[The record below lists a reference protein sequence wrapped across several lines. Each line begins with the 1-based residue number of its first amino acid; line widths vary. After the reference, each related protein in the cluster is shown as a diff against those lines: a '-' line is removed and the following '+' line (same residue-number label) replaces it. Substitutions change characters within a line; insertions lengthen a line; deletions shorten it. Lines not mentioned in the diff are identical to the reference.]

1 MTNNWPDIGNATL
14 VVAMGANPAENHP
27 ACMAHINN
35 ARKGPHTWYDGAGNA
50 VTVAKAAA
58 KLIVIDPRYTR
69 TASQADSYV
78 RIRPGT
84 DIAFINGLIKYITDS
99 GGMSV
104 QQRTNFLAY
113 LNQTQGQAYIGDVNI
128 STMVLNS
135 TRYTDARITVNSGRT
150 DYLRTTMGAFTV
162 GATDLATNVTRPSI
176 VLDGTTLKMW
186 FVPKTGSDFIQYSA
200 STDNG
205 ATWSAPVDTNI
216 NFVTTGADSPRVF
229 KEGTV
234 WYMANTDGTD
244 ITLSVASDLAG
255 LIWGGS
261 STLLTSASFE
271 AGALT
276 KIDAPMLLKDGTASW
291 KLYVQGTRTLDWKRR
306 VYLASTTTMTP
317 STWTGTS
324 FAVASSGVAVVGVG
338 AASSFDED
346 YVMHPFVWKDGASY
360 SMTYTGRNA
369 GGTTVFNLGGAQSA
383 DGVAWTKTVQLA
395 GFPVDATK
403 ANVVQIGT
411 AFYQFFTMDGS
422 YTLRSGTANAA
433 APISNF
439 PVFASTCTA
448 ADTVYSVLRQHVAP
462 YTLDV
467 VANICGCS
475 QTEIELVA
483 QAFID
488 NSQCSSYNPASPAS
502 TIWEPKNQYYRA
514 TTMLYAMGLT
524 QHTHGAQ
531 NVKSFA
537 VLQTLLGNM
546 GRCGGGINALR
557 GIHNVQG
564 STDMGLLYGNT
575 VGYNFSQP
583 TDVTAVDPNGFGKYL
598 DKLFGNRLSG
608 PTSTY
613 DHAYVRTRMGLQQRG
628 WYNQLLAWFG
638 PGVSGRADVNKV
650 WDLYP
655 KGNGDT
661 HIRMFRKM
669 ATGDTKA
676 AVVWG
681 MNPAVTEP
689 NQSKV
694 RTGLEALDLL
704 VVTDNYATETA
715 QCHRKDNSRTYLLPA
730 CSYVEEAGSVAN
742 SGRVLQWREKAT
754 APKGNSKA
762 DLELLLRF
770 AKVLN
775 DHGAFSHIKAQWD
788 SFPVSHHLYNKD
800 VYDVLYRDR
809 YGWSPSDT
817 AKFEEVSLTGVDIW
831 RGENAT
837 ATGPFSSNVVT
848 GSEAVTERIYR
859 EMSGPQNMGGT
870 VWLYLEG
877 YDDGYRA
884 LEWDPADTTTAFTY
898 QAAGTD
904 TVPLSVSVTSIAGVA
919 FFEGTDYTVVYSTAS
934 PSVAGTVLAVSVG
947 LIAAGPVFVKFQV
960 AASASTGRGRDW
972 TVYNRA
978 KSRSNA
984 DIDPST
990 AVVAGTTVSHG
1001 HRMYKNWGYSW
1012 LVNRRVLYSSTT
1024 DLPWDQTDA
1033 FQGPERC
1040 SRMFTA
1046 INTGTIDYA
1055 TSYRHVHGLA
1065 DKPDVVLAGSLNAA
1079 SPHFLPSGVSLAG
1092 RFPGHTEPYET
1103 PNTGLA
1109 ATWGRNTNNASTWT
1123 WPATQVKWNLVPSD
1137 TAVYAPDDVGG
1148 GRTGTVPTEITDA
1161 ATSKGL
1167 PDIAAP
1173 LVLTTIRCV
1182 EHFQGGPI
1190 TRNNSYNVEAEPVPW
1205 VEINSIDARLRGIAD
1220 GDWVNVVTVR
1230 SNSTTDQTAVGRMGT
1245 RYVAQPGNPADNF
1258 GKGFRA
1264 RVGVGLAPNQRV
1276 GAGVVAIPWHWGD
1289 QGLSTGARANDLCI
1303 DAMDANT
1310 TIPEY
1315 KACIC
1320 WITKA

>member
-27 ACMAHINN
+27 ACMAHINR
-35 ARKGPHTWYDGAGNA
+35 ARAGGW
-50 VTVAKAAA
+50 TTSPSTGHPKA
-58 KLIVIDPRYTR
+58 KLLVIDPRMTR
-69 TASQADSYV
+69 TASQADNYV

-84 DIAFINGLIKYITDS
+84 DIAFINGLIKYITDNIS
-99 GGMSV
+99 GA
-104 QQRTNFLAY
+104 QKTNFLAY
-113 LNQTQGQAYIGDVNI
+113 LNHAQGQAYLSDANI
-128 STMVLNS
+128 STMVLHAS
-135 TRYTDARITVNSGRT
+135 KYTDARIRVSGT
-150 DYLRTTMGAFTV
+150 DYKRVPIGGGGGWTV
-162 GATDLATNVTRPSI
+162 SATDLATNVTRPSI

-186 FVPKTGSDFIQYSA
+186 FVPKVGTNIQYST

-205 ATWSAPVDTNI
+205 ATWTVAADTDI
-216 NFVTTGADSPRVF
+216 VYAGVEDAPRVF
-229 KEGTV
+229 SYTTGGVTT
-234 WYMANTDGTD
+234 WYMANTDGTN
-244 ITLSVASDLAG
+244 ITLRTASGSTG
-255 LIWGGS
+255 LVWGPAV
-261 STLLTSASFE
+261 TIA
-271 AGALT
+271 APALFT
-276 KIDAPMLLKDGTASW
+276 TDSPSKLDAPMLIQEAAEW
-291 KLYVQGTRTLDWKRR
+291 KLYAQGAVGTTRQI
-306 VYLASTTTMTP
+306 YLAKTTTMNP
-317 STWTGTS
+317 ASWAGT
-324 FAVASSGVAVVGVG
+324 FTRVPASGSQEPVLKVGG
-338 AASSFDED
+338 AGAFDE
-346 YVMHPFVWKDGASY
+346 VRAMHPYVIKDGGAY
-360 SMTYTGRNA
+360 IMTYTGLGLA
-369 GGTTVFNLGGAQSA
+369 GGPDDVYRLGGAQSA
-383 DGVAWTKTVQLA
+383 NGIAWTKLGTNPLT
-395 GFPVDATK
+395 GFPTDATK
-403 ANVVQIGT
+403 ANTIKIGS
-411 AFYQFFTMDGS
+411 AFYQFFTMDGAG
-422 YTLRSGTANAA
+422 TLRSGTSTVMAQ
-433 APISNF
+433 ISNF
-439 PVFASTCTA
+439 PEFAASCTE
-448 ADTVYSVLRQHVAP
+448 ADTVYSLLRQHVAP
-462 YTLDV
+462 YTSDV

-475 QTEIELVA
+475 AAEIELVA
-483 QAFID
+483 QMFMD
-488 NSQCSSYNPASPAS
+488 NSRCSSYATGTPTSIIN
-502 TIWEPKNQYYRA
+502 EPKHASYRS
-514 TTMLYAMGLT
+514 TTMLYAMGIT

-575 VGYNFSQP
+575 VGYNFGQP
-583 TDVTAVDPNGFGKYL
+583 GTQTVTLPSPNNAFGAYL
-598 DKLFGNRLSG
+598 DKLFGNRLTG
-608 PTSTY
+608 GTAAF
-613 DHAYVRTRMGLQQRG
+613 DNAFDRTKMGLQQRG
-628 WYNQLLAWFG
+628 WYNQLLAWFA
-638 PGVSGRADVNKV
+638 PGVHGRTNVEKA

-655 KGNGDT
+655 KGNGNN
-661 HIRMFRKM
+661 HIAMFRAM
-669 ATGDTKA
+669 ATGTVTKA

-681 MNPAVTEP
+681 QNPAVTEP
-689 NQSKV
+689 NQGKV
-694 RTGLEALDLL
+694 RAGLENLDLL
-704 VVTDNYATETA
+704 VVVDNFATETA
-715 QCHRKDNSRTYLLPA
+715 QCHRKDTGRTYLIPS
-730 CSYVEEAGSVAN
+730 CSYVEEAGSVVN

-770 AKVLN
+770 AKTLN
-775 DHGAFSHIKAQWD
+775 DHGGFTHIQTQWN
-788 SFPVSHHLYNKD
+788 SMTGTGAHLSGSKD
-800 VYDVLYRDR
+800 VYDVLYKDR
-809 YGWSPSDT
+809 YGWSPVGMG
-817 AKFEEVSLTGVDIW
+817 AFESVELLDVDIW
-831 RGENAT
+831 RGESETHTHGA
-837 ATGPFSSNVVT
+837 VY

-859 EMSGPQNMGGT
+859 EMASPLTTGGT

-877 YDDGYRA
+877 YDDGYRTTDWTPTDA
-884 LEWDPADTTTAFTY
+884 TTALTY
-898 QAAGTD
+898 LAAGTVTD
-904 TVPLSVSVTSIAGVA
+904 AGTVTVTDMTGTVTYT
-919 FFEGTDYTVVYSTAS
+919 EGTHYTVVYSTADSVTGAGKVTATVGS
-934 PSVAGTVLAVSVG
+934 PLIGTGTYVVRWRVSANWTG
-947 LIAAGPVFVKFQV
+947 
-960 AASASTGRGRDW
+960 GRGKDW
-972 TVYNRA
+972 KIYNRA
-978 KSRSNA
+978 KSRDNA
-984 DIDPST
+984 DNDPSGIT
-990 AVVAGTTVSHG
+990 YPGVNDANNHL
-1001 HRMYKNWGYSW
+1001 MFKNWGYSW
-1012 LVNRRVLYSSTT
+1012 LVNRRVLYGT
-1024 DLPWDQTDA
+1024 DLLWDQADA

-1040 SRMFTA
+1040 ARMYTA

-1065 DKPDVVLAGSLNAA
+1065 DKPDVVQAGITS
-1079 SPHFLPSGVSLAG
+1079 SPHYISVSPAVSLAG

-1103 PNTGLA
+1103 PSAALA
-1109 ATWGRNTNNASTWT
+1109 ATWGRNTSTSLA
-1123 WPATQVKWNLVPSD
+1123 PANTKWNLVPSD
-1137 TAVYAPDDVGG
+1137 TVVYAPDDVSLP
-1148 GRTGTVPTEITDA
+1148 GRTGTVPTEITNA